1 MKELFEKWAVTH
13 FGKHIESV
21 FADFDEEDGYHDQIL
36 NAMWIGFNG
45 YAILKGE

>member
-1 MKELFEKWAVTH
+1 MKELFEKWAVSH
-13 FGKHIESV
+13 FGKHLEAL
-21 FADFDEEDGYHDQIL
+21 FKNFDKEDGYQDETL